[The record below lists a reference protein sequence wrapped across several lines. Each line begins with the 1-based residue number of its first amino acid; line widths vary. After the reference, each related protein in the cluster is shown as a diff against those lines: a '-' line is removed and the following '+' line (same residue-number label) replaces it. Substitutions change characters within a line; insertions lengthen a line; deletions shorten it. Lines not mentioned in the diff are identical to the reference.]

1 MSFGQ
6 KPNAWARPQGTSQP
20 QQLNPNLFMATAGQA
35 FSTLPGMPIN
45 SGLLVNQAA
54 FTNMNNVLA
63 QAQRQMLPQQLQPPQ
78 QQQRATPTNTQPN
91 RSQHEDV
98 FFQTNVIRGSIPRV
112 GDRVMVEAN
121 FNPSMPF
128 KWNARSIEKIQ
139 NVEYRQET
147 APQHTQQ
154 YQPLQNR
161 QVQQQNGNSSRWN
174 DRTSRDEF
182 PRESRRQAPLPAH
195 RTPPRDAIQKRPLSR
210 LRSPLPRRSPAR
222 RQETTATKREREVR
236 DEVEGR
242 ERDRDSGRVR
252 SPQSSKRDTA
262 SPPRRRQR
270 IIPRYHCNV
279 PKQTLHS
286 GELKYAELRKR
297 YTSLYIPSD
306 FIRCKLDWIESIKLE
321 TPLQFSPHPIK
332 FHVLHK
338 DVDVPLGEGEQLPV
352 ENPSDADNR
361 FVVKVLLISH
371 PGLTA
376 LRRKLSGLMPD
387 GSIDESTET
396 QPLSKNIQIL
406 VGYRGKGE
414 FMCIGGAWS
423 PSLDGTNPLDPKSIV
438 KTAIRTT
445 LSLTGIDLSRCAKW
459 YKMLHLHYFRPE
471 RSRVDSCVLMLPDTS
486 TIPDFQLTVE
496 QYQQAEQ
503 KFQEQLATKL
513 SAIDAEEFVPPNQE
527 NEKGLNSGSDDG
539 VAFAAKNSEETNSAE
554 SDSGGADQSAQ
565 QPDVGDH
572 QQTESTNTSA
582 VEAQDETEATVP
594 SESTANKNLETHWS
608 ILEQNVKAMKVAEL
622 RDELEARQLES
633 KGVKNVLMQRLQEAI
648 EKEKA
653 KDRLTDGQ
661 QNDSAAENAPS
672 DTAVTQQKQ
681 SEVAEKQ
688 SIVVQIKEEI
698 IELME
703 TDEAGDKTDEKGKE
717 SKTQD
722 DKKIELENNKPKFEK
737 EKKERK
743 LALERHYNLIPKN
756 EPGIFVYPSKTAKA
770 GRFDCKLMSFH
781 SLLEY
786 NKEHDNKEASFEV
799 FLFVEALKEM
809 FDRANAFVV
818 YHTVSTA
825 LEREVEKKR
834 RNEALSEACKNDE
847 VVVLVEG
854 TNNSK
859 EEKTETSKSPI
870 NADLRSNFKALV
882 HNFEVLIAFAHFDT
896 NICGYI
902 ADKDLE
908 DIIYS
913 TGLDERVNYRDFTD
927 KWVDKEGRVK
937 YVPAPSYE
945 NLFQSLV
952 EYAKGHKASNDHME
966 NSFQNNEMSDPK
978 LISESEFV
986 YYGGSLINIKQSVER
1001 QYALEKERQET
1012 VDKNEKLTL
1021 QLNAINEQREHL
1033 DKKKRRLEDDVDRY
1047 KKKLYDTEKQLK
1059 KEQEDNASMKNS
1071 LVDCKR
1077 YGERIVA
1084 VVEKVLPQPPK
1095 KEEKDKPSG
1104 PNKNGTGDK
1113 GNGKDGGDVMLTT
1126 VDKLLAKV
1134 EENSVKKRKVEE
1146 ASRLDRVFVYPTQRA
1161 IYS

>member
-1 MSFGQ
+1 MHGRLKRYRMWSIDRKQRLSTLSSINLFKTVKFNNKTGTRAVGMIGHLEMSFLA
-6 KPNAWARPQGTSQP
+6 NRDVRRHYLLIERLLGT
-20 QQLNPNLFMATAGQA
+20 LFVNL
-35 FSTLPGMPIN
+35 
-45 SGLLVNQAA
+45 
-54 FTNMNNVLA
+54 
-63 QAQRQMLPQQLQPPQ
+63 
-78 QQQRATPTNTQPN
+78 
-91 RSQHEDV
+91 
-98 FFQTNVIRGSIPRV
+98 
-112 GDRVMVEAN
+112 
-121 FNPSMPF
+121 
-128 KWNARSIEKIQ
+128 K
-139 NVEYRQET
+139 
-147 APQHTQQ
+147 
-154 YQPLQNR
+154 
-161 QVQQQNGNSSRWN
+161 
-174 DRTSRDEF
+174 
-182 PRESRRQAPLPAH
+182 
-195 RTPPRDAIQKRPLSR
+195 
-210 LRSPLPRRSPAR
+210 SPAR
-222 RQETTATKREREVR
+222 RQETAATKREREVR

-306 FIRCKLDWIESIKLE
+306 FIRCKFDWIESIKLE

-338 DVDVPLGEGEQLPV
+338 DVDVPLGEGEQLPL

-513 SAIDAEEFVPPNQE
+513 SAIDAEEFVSPNQE
-527 NEKGLNSGSDDG
+527 IEKGLNSGSDDG
-539 VAFAAKNSEETNSAE
+539 VAVAAKSSEETNSAE

-565 QPDVGDH
+565 RPDVGDH

-582 VEAQDETEATVP
+582 VEGQDEPEATVP
-594 SESTANKNLETHWS
+594 FESTGPTANKNSKTHWS

-653 KDRLTDGQ
+653 EDRLTDGQ
-661 QNDSAAENAPS
+661 QNETLAAENAPS
-672 DTAVTQQKQ
+672 DTAGTQQKQ
-681 SEVAEKQ
+681 SVVAEKQ

-722 DKKIELENNKPKFEK
+722 DKKIESENNKPKF

-756 EPGIFVYPSKTAKA
+756 EPGIFVYPSKTAKS

-825 LEREVEKKR
+825 LERDVEKKH

-847 VVVLVEG
+847 LVVLVEG
-854 TNNSK
+854 TSNSK

-913 TGLDERVNYRDFTD
+913 TGLDVSRWDVQHLVKKFSSKERVNYRDFTD

-937 YVPAPSYE
+937 YVSTPSYE

-952 EYAKGHKASNDHME
+952 ECAKGHKASNDHME
-966 NSFQNNEMSDPK
+966 NSSQNNEMSDPK

-1012 VDKNEKLTL
+1012 VDRNEKLTL
-1021 QLNAINEQREHL
+1021 QLNVTNEQREHL

-1071 LVDCKR
+1071 LLDCKR
-1077 YGERIVA
+1077 YGERMVA
-1084 VVEKVLPQPPK
+1084 VVEKVLTLPPK

-1104 PNKNGTGDK
+1104 PNKNGTSSDK
-1113 GNGKDGGDVMLTT
+1113 GNGKDGGDVMLST
-1126 VDKLLAKV
+1126 VDKLLAKL
-1134 EENSVKKRKVEE
+1134 EENSVKKRKDDEE
-1146 ASRLDRVFVYPTQRA
+1146 REGRA
-1161 IYS
+1161 GSV